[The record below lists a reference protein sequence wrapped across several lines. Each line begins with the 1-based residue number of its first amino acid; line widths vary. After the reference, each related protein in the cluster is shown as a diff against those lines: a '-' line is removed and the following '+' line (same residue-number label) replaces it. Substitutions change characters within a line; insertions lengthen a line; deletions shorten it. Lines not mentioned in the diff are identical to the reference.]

1 MPVIVFSCFHE
12 TIIDMS
18 CSEIEKMQPP
28 KIRQK
33 MLNLTI
39 IIHILKS
46 ALLVGALL
54 EKLWSTIMPGNE
66 TKGVII
72 CKLLN
77 AEINEGISGIIT

>member
-1 MPVIVFSCFHE
+1 MPVIVFSCFDE

-54 EKLWSTIMPGNE
+54 EKL
-66 TKGVII
+66 
-72 CKLLN
+72 
-77 AEINEGISGIIT
+77 